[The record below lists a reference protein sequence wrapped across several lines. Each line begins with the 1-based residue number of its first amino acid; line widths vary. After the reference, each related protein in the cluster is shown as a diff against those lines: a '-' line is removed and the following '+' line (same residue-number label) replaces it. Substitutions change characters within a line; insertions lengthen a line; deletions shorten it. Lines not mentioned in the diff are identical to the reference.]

1 MAYTHTHTR
10 THAHTHIHVH
20 APITH
25 ALLLHT
31 TPFAAQIVKTLR
43 SENVDEVYMWADY
56 EQTVLTANSPLT
68 LSNLSLGVLVDMM
81 RRSEI
86 PGICELEHFT

>member
-1 MAYTHTHTR
+1 MAYMHTH
-10 THAHTHIHVH
+10 THAHTCTRPHDTH
-20 APITH
+20 APIAHH
-25 ALLLHT
+25 A
-31 TPFAAQIVKTLR
+31 PFAAQIVKTLR

-56 EQTVLTANSPLT
+56 ERTVLTANSPLT

>member
-1 MAYTHTHTR
+1 MAYMHAH
-10 THAHTHIHVH
+10 THAHTCTRPHDTH
-20 APITH
+20 APIAH
-25 ALLLHT
+25 A
-31 TPFAAQIVKTLR
+31 PFAAQIVKTLR

-56 EQTVLTANSPLT
+56 ERTVLTANSPLT